1 MILLLFDFLVG
12 IWFSGRGAMRVNVR
26 CSHCKRFFTPNPRV
40 KNQWYCGKKA
50 CQNAR
55 RAKWQRQKMKTDPD
69 YRQNQKQAQ
78 KDWRSQNLG
87 YWKRYRSKNT
97 AYCDRNRNLQKV
109 RDAKRRMRHLAK
121 MDALKPKNHLSPG
134 SYFIVSVFADLA
146 KMDASVQKVTLIPNG
161 YP

>member
-1 MILLLFDFLVG
+1 
-12 IWFSGRGAMRVNVR
+12 MRSKAR
-26 CSHCKRFFTPNPRV
+26 CKHCKTLFVPNPRV
-40 KNQWYCGKKA
+40 KNQRYCGKKA

-55 RAKWQRQKMKTDPD
+55 RAEWQRQKMKTDPD

-78 KDWRSQNLG
+78 KDWRSQNPG
-87 YWKRYRSKNT
+87 YWKWYRSKN
-97 AYCDRNRNLQKV
+97 ADYCNRNRKLQKI

-121 MDALKPKNHLSPG
+121 MDVLKPGNPLSPG
-134 SYFIVSVFADLA
+134 SYFIVPVFADLA